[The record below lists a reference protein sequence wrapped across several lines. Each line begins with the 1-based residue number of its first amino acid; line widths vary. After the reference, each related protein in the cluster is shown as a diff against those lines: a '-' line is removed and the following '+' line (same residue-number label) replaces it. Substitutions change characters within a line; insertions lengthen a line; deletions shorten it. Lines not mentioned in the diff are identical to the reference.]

1 MGLAPPCK
9 KSKQGTD
16 PPGQY
21 LVILF
26 NRQIEIK

>member
-1 MGLAPPCK
+1 MGLATPCK
-9 KSKQGTD
+9 KSKKSTD
-16 PPGQY
+16 PLGQY